1 MARGDGAAGMA
12 AGMLVAL
19 FLATTALAG
28 QPRYNLSVDGL
39 ACPFCAYGIEKELQA
54 VEGVASVETQ
64 VEAGTVIVT
73 MKAGERLDRVTAK
86 EAVEDAGFTLGAFA
100 RADAAE

>member
-39 ACPFCAYGIEKELQA
+39 ACPFCAYGIEKELA
-54 VEGVASVETQ
+54 GLDGVAQ
-64 VEAGTVIVT
+64 
-73 MKAGERLDRVTAK
+73 
-86 EAVEDAGFTLGAFA
+86 EDARRPGDQPRLA
-100 RADAAE
+100 RRVDTGV